1 MAKTI
6 GVFVEQD
13 YQELE
18 FWYPVLRLRE
28 AGHNVV
34 VIGSGS
40 AEQYKSKHGYPATAD
55 TAADRVN
62 ADDLDGIIIP
72 GGWAPDY
79 LRRHEAVNAL
89 VRDCHRAGK
98 VVAAIC
104 HAGSVLV
111 SAGILSGKTVTSYF
125 SIRADVEAAGA
136 RWVDRQV
143 QVDGNLVTSRKPDD
157 LPAFMREV
165 LAALERPAAKPR
177 LAEPRLPGRG
187 NGRRR

>member
-1 MAKTI
+1 MGKTV
-6 GVFVEQD
+6 GVLVEQD
-13 YQELE
+13 YQDLE
-18 FWYPVLRLRE
+18 FWYPVYRLRE

-40 AEQYKSKHGYPATAD
+40 AEQYKSKHGYPASVD
-55 TAADRVN
+55 TAAERVD
-62 ADDLDGIIIP
+62 ADDLDAIVIP

-79 LRRHEAVNAL
+79 LRRHEAVNSL

-111 SAGILSGKTVTSYF
+111 SAGIASGKTVTSYF
-125 SIRADVEAAGA
+125 SIRADLEAAGA
-136 RWVDRQV
+136 RWVDREV

-157 LPAFMREV
+157 LPAFLREI
-165 LAALERPAAKPR
+165 LAGLERPAAKPS
-177 LAEPRLPGRG
+177 AAAPRLPGRRI
-187 NGRRR
+187 GRRR

>member
-6 GVFVEQD
+6 GILLEQD

-18 FWYPVLRLRE
+18 FWYPVYRFRE

-34 VIGSGS
+34 IIGSGTK
-40 AEQYKSKHGYPATAD
+40 ERYESKKGYPATVD
-55 TAADRVN
+55 TAAARVN
-62 ADDLDGIIIP
+62 AEDLDAIVIP

-111 SAGILSGKTVTSYF
+111 SAGILSGRTVTSF
-125 SIRADVEAAGA
+125 PSIRADLEAAGA
-136 RWVDRQV
+136 RWVDKEV
-143 QVDGNLVTSRKPDD
+143 EVDGQLVTSRQPDD
-157 LPAFMREV
+157 LPAFCREI
-165 LAALERPAAKPR
+165 LKALERPLAKPPT
-177 LAEPRLPGRG
+177 ASPRIAS
-187 NGRRR
+187 RRNSR

>member
-6 GVFVEQD
+6 GVLVEQD

-18 FWYPVLRLRE
+18 FWYPVYRFRE

-40 AEQYKSKHGYPATAD
+40 KERYESKKGYPADVD

-62 ADDLDGIIIP
+62 AEDLDALIIP

-79 LRRHEAVNAL
+79 LRRHESVNAL

-111 SAGILSGKTVTSYF
+111 SAGVLSGRTVTSF
-125 SIRADVEAAGA
+125 PSIRADLEAAGA
-136 RWVDRQV
+136 RWVDKEV
-143 QVDGNLVTSRKPDD
+143 EVDGNLVTSRKPDD
-157 LPAFMREV
+157 LPAFCREILKALDRPLV
-165 LAALERPAAKPR
+165 KVAAPSPR
-177 LAEPRLPGRG
+177 LAARKNGGR
-187 NGRRR
+187 